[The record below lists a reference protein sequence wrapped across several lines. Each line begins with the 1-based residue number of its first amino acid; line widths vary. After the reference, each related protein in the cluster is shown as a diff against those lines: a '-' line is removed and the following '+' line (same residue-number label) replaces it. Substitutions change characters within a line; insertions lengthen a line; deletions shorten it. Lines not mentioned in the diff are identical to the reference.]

1 METTGG
7 QIDAITLLSS
17 QHREVEHLWGE
28 LKTAQ
33 GTGDERSQELA
44 NRIIELLS
52 RHDAIETMLLYPA
65 LRQAGADGDAMA
77 DAALEEHQE
86 IRELLKQADRTD
98 IREEAAASA
107 LAAAIGTVAD
117 HVRDEEGR
125 MFPALQSLGRERLQE
140 LGEQMEAAWTTAPT
154 HPHPSTP
161 NNPLAAGIVGTVAGA
176 VDRVRDKL
184 TGEGS

>member
-1 METTGG
+1 MDTTGG
-7 QIDAITLLSS
+7 RIDAITLLTA

-65 LRQAGADGDAMA
+65 LRQTGADGDAMA
-77 DAALEEHQE
+77 DHALEEHQE

-98 IREEAAASA
+98 IREEA
-107 LAAAIGTVAD
+107 
-117 HVRDEEGR
+117 
-125 MFPALQSLGRERLQE
+125 
-140 LGEQMEAAWTTAPT
+140 
-154 HPHPSTP
+154 
-161 NNPLAAGIVGTVAGA
+161 
-176 VDRVRDKL
+176 
-184 TGEGS
+184 